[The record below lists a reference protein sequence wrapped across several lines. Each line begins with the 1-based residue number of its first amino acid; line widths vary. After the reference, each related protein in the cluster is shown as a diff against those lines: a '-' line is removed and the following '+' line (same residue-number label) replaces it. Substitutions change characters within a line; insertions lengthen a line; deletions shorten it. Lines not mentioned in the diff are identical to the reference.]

1 MLMKQ
6 LNEKFI
12 NDSTLK
18 SLDFESKAEL
28 CELMKKKKHTI
39 NLQHGVK
46 SNIKR
51 RFHRIA

>member
-12 NDSTLK
+12 NASTLK
-18 SLDFESKAEL
+18 SLGFESKAEL
-28 CELMKKKKHTI
+28 CELMEKKHII
-39 NLQHGVK
+39 NLQHGAK

-51 RFHRIA
+51 GFHRTA